1 MVVHDLDHAPLG
13 QRQHHGAGRQQRNQ
27 LQNHRGRHRPRTA
40 KRQWPQRPDFLPGEV
55 GMSDLNSRS
64 DSDTKGTEDT
74 EATGPIRVPTTGRP
88 ERGHWPLIPH
98 MIRWFAVP
106 IILAWV
112 FVTVLVNVIVPRL
125 EVVGEQHSAPM
136 APVDAPSMK
145 AMMRLGH
152 NFHEFDSNS
161 TVMIVLEGQQ
171 PLGDDAHR
179 YYDNVIRQ
187 LRQDPK
193 HIQHIQDFWGDRLTA
208 AGAQSADAKGAYVM
222 LNLAGNQGTTLANE
236 SVDVVRK
243 VIERNQPPPGVKAYV
258 TGPAALSDDM
268 HIIGNASLAKI
279 TLFTLGAIAI
289 MLLLVYR
296 SIVTTLV
303 QLFMTGIA
311 LACSRGVIAVL
322 AYHDAFGLT
331 TFAANILTM
340 LAIAAGTD
348 YGIFLVGRYQEAR
361 AAGEDRETAYYT
373 TFRSVAPVVL
383 GSGLTI
389 AGATYCLSF
398 ARLPWFN
405 TMGAPVAI
413 GMLVVVL
420 AGLTL
425 GPAVIFV
432 GSKFGL
438 FERKRAVRGR
448 LWRRV
453 GTAVVRWPAPILAV
467 SAAIVLVGMVALP
480 SYHTSY
486 NDRYY
491 LPTSAPSN
499 QGQAA
504 ADRHFSQARMNPDM
518 LMIEADHDM
527 RNTADMLVLDKVAK
541 NVIRVVGI
549 AMVQDITR
557 PLGIPIQHSSIP
569 FQNSMQGQTTMQ
581 NDPFQQNNMANM
593 RKMAD
598 DMEFMADN
606 MQRMYDVMSQIVA
619 TTHQTALDTT
629 QLNADI
635 TDVRDHIA
643 DFDDFWR
650 PIRNYFYWE
659 PHCYDIPMCWSLKSL
674 FDTIDGVDILTD
686 DTGRLTGD
694 VQHLDTLMPQV
705 LALFPPMISTMRS
718 TRALMLTTYT
728 SMSANINQQAAL
740 NDTAIVM
747 GQSFDTA
754 QNDAFFYLPPE
765 AFQNPEF
772 QRGLAMFLSPD
783 GKSARYFI
791 THQEDPMTPAG
802 IARVDAERT
811 AAQEGLKQSS
821 LADAKVYLGGTAAT
835 FKDMHDGAKYDLMIA
850 VVSALT
856 LIFMIMLLLTRS
868 LVAALVIV
876 GTAASSIAASFG
888 LSVLI
893 WQDIFGIKIHWLVM
907 LMSVI
912 ILLAV
917 GSDYNLLLVSRFKE
931 EIHAGLKTGIIR
943 SMAGT
948 GGVVTAAGLV
958 FAATMFS
965 ILGSELLVL
974 GQMGTTICIGLLLDT
989 LIVRT
994 LLTPSIATL
1003 LGRWFWWP
1011 QVVHPRG
1018 DNALRA
1024 QRA

>member
-1 MVVHDLDHAPLG
+1 MRHLDDTATGAISTHDAETTPSGPDTSRP
-13 QRQHHGAGRQQRNQ
+13 
-27 LQNHRGRHRPRTA
+27 HRP
-40 KRQWPQRPDFLPGEV
+40 V
-55 GMSDLNSRS
+55 
-64 DSDTKGTEDT
+64 
-74 EATGPIRVPTTGRP
+74 
-88 ERGHWPLIPH
+88 IPH
-98 MIRWFAVP
+98 TIRIFAVP

-112 FVTVLVNVIVPRL
+112 VLTVIVNVAVPRL
-125 EVVGEQHSAPM
+125 EVVSEEHSAPM
-136 APVDAPSMK
+136 TPLDAPSMK
-145 AMMRLGH
+145 AMMLLGH
-152 NFHEFDSNS
+152 NFREFDSNS
-161 TVMIVLEGQQ
+161 TVMIVLEGLQ
-171 PLGDDAHR
+171 PLGDNAHH
-179 YYDNVIRQ
+179 YYDNLIRQ

-236 SVDVVRK
+236 SVEAVRK
-243 VIERNQPPPGVKAYV
+243 VIDHNPPPPGVKAYV

-296 SIVTTLV
+296 SVVTTLV

-311 LACSRGVIAVL
+311 LASSRGVVAVL
-322 AYHDAFGLT
+322 GYHNIFGLT

-348 YGIFLVGRYQEAR
+348 YGIFLVGRYQEALR
-361 AAGEDRETAYYT
+361 AGEDRETAYYT
-373 TFRSVAPVVL
+373 TFRGVAPVVL

-420 AGLTL
+420 AGVTL
-425 GPAVIFV
+425 GPAVVFV
-432 GSKFGL
+432 GSRFHL
-438 FERKRAVRGR
+438 FESRRAAGRGR

-467 SAAIVLVGMVALP
+467 SGAIVLVGMVALP
-480 SYHTSY
+480 TFKTSY

-491 LPTSAPSN
+491 LPAAAPAN
-499 QGQAA
+499 LGQAA

-549 AMVQDITR
+549 AMIQDITR

-569 FQNSMQGQTTMQ
+569 FQNSMQSQTTMQ
-581 NDPFQQNNMANM
+581 NMAFLKDRM
-593 RKMAD
+593 VDITKMAD
-598 DMEFMADN
+598 EMQFMIDT
-606 MQRMYDVMSQIVA
+606 MQRMYRVTQDLSSA
-619 TTHQTALDTT
+619 ADDSARTTAETAE
-629 QLNADI
+629 I
-635 TDVRDHIA
+635 TNRLRDHIA

-650 PIRNYFYWE
+650 PIRSYFYWE
-659 PHCYDIPMCWSLKSL
+659 KHCYDIPICWSLRSL
-674 FDTIDGVDILTD
+674 FESLDGFDQLAGQFDELTRDIQRTATATHEML
-686 DTGRLTGD
+686 
-694 VQHLDTLMPQV
+694 V
-705 LALFPPMISTMRS
+705 LIPPMIETMK
-718 TRALMLTTYT
+718 TTKALTLTMQATFSAMLDQMDEL
-728 SMSANINQQAAL
+728 SN
-740 NDTAIVM
+740 TAIVM
-747 GQSFDTA
+747 GQSFDA
-754 QNDAFFYLPPE
+754 SKNDDFFYLPPE
-765 AFQNPEF
+765 AFDNPDF
-772 QRGLAMFLSPD
+772 QTGLRMFLSPD
-783 GKSARYFI
+783 GRSARFFI
-791 THQEDPMTPAG
+791 THQGDPMTPEG
-802 IARVDAERT
+802 ISRVDAERT

-821 LADAKVYLGGTAAT
+821 LSDAKVYLGGTAAT
-835 FKDMHDGAKYDLMIA
+835 FKDMADGEKYDLMIA

-868 LVAALVIV
+868 VVAALVIV

-893 WQDIFGIKIHWLVM
+893 WQDLFGVKIHWIVAAL
-907 LMSVI
+907 SVI

-917 GSDYNLLLVSRFKE
+917 GSDYNLLLVSRFRE
-931 EIHAGLKTGIIR
+931 EIHAGLKTGTIR

-958 FAATMFS
+958 FAFTMAAM
-965 ILGSELLVL
+965 LGSELRVL
-974 GQMGTTICIGLLLDT
+974 GQFGSTVCIGLLLDT

-994 LLTPSIATL
+994 LLMPSIATL

-1018 DNALRA
+1018 LNAR
-1024 QRA
+1024 RV

>member
-1 MVVHDLDHAPLG
+1 
-13 QRQHHGAGRQQRNQ
+13 
-27 LQNHRGRHRPRTA
+27 
-40 KRQWPQRPDFLPGEV
+40 
-55 GMSDLNSRS
+55 MSDLNSRS
-64 DSDTKGTEDT
+64 DSAAKGAEDAD
-74 EATGPIRVPTTGRP
+74 ATGPIRAQSPRRP

-106 IILAWV
+106 IILVWV

-125 EVVGEQHSAPM
+125 EVVGEAHSAPM
-136 APVDAPSMK
+136 APLDAPSMK

-152 NFHEFDSNS
+152 NFKEFDSNS

-236 SVDVVRK
+236 SVDAVRK
-243 VIERNQPPPGVKAYV
+243 VIERNHPPPGVQAYV

-296 SIVTTLV
+296 SIVTTLI

-480 SYHTSY
+480 SYITSY

-499 QGQAA
+499 VGQQA

-518 LMIEADHDM
+518 LMVEADHDM

-541 NVIRVVGI
+541 NVVRTVGI
-549 AMVQDITR
+549 AMIQDITR

-569 FQNSMQGQTTMQ
+569 FQNSMQSQTTMQ
-581 NDPFQQNNMANM
+581 NMDFLKE
-593 RKMAD
+593 RMAD
-598 DMEFMADN
+598 ILKLADQLQVN
-606 MQRMYDVMSQIVA
+606 IDVTERQYAVTQELSRAADDSARATAETSQI
-619 TTHQTALDTT
+619 
-629 QLNADI
+629 
-635 TDVRDHIA
+635 TDELRDHLA
-643 DFDDFWR
+643 DFDDYWR
-650 PIRNYFYWE
+650 PIRSYFYWE
-659 PHCYDIPMCWSLKSL
+659 KHCYDIPMCFSLRSL
-674 FDTIDGVDILTD
+674 FDSLDGIDELADKFHELTADIQRTAVA
-686 DTGRLTGD
+686 T
-694 VQHLDTLMPQV
+694 HELMT
-705 LALFPPMISTMRS
+705 LFPTLIATLR
-718 TRALMLTTYT
+718 TTKGITLTLYQTF
-728 SMSANINQQAAL
+728 SAMINQLEAMS
-740 NDTAIVM
+740 NTAVVM
-747 GQSFDTA
+747 GQSFDA
-754 QNDAFFYLPPE
+754 SKNDDFFYLPPE
-765 AFQNPEF
+765 AFDNPDF
-772 QRGLAMFLSPD
+772 QTGLRMFLSPD
-783 GKSARYFI
+783 GKSARFFI
-791 THQEDPMTPAG
+791 THQADPMTPEG
-802 IARVDAERT
+802 ISRVAAERT
-811 AAQEGLKQSS
+811 AAQEGLKMSS
-821 LADAKVYLGGTAAT
+821 LSDAKVYLGGTAAT

-868 LVAALVIV
+868 VVAALVIV

-893 WQDIFGIKIHWLVM
+893 WQDLFGIKIHWIVM
-907 LMSVI
+907 ALSVI

-917 GSDYNLLLVSRFKE
+917 GSDYNLLLVSRFRE
-931 EIHAGLKTGIIR
+931 EIHGGLKTGIIR

-958 FAATMFS
+958 FAFTMAS
-965 ILGSELLVL
+965 MLGSDLRVL
-974 GQMGTTICIGLLLDT
+974 GQFGSTVCIGLLLDT

-994 LLTPSIATL
+994 LLMPSIAVL

>member
-1 MVVHDLDHAPLG
+1 
-13 QRQHHGAGRQQRNQ
+13 
-27 LQNHRGRHRPRTA
+27 
-40 KRQWPQRPDFLPGEV
+40 
-55 GMSDLNSRS
+55 MSDLNHR
-64 DSDTKGTEDT
+64 THAANE
-74 EATGPIRVPTTGRP
+74 EATAPIAVGPTETR
-88 ERGHWPLIPH
+88 ERGHRPLIPH
-98 MIRWFAVP
+98 TIRIFAVP
-106 IILAWV
+106 IIIAWV
-112 FVTVLVNVIVPRL
+112 VLTVLVNVVVPTL
-125 EVVGEQHSAPM
+125 EKVSEQHSAPM
-136 APVDAPSMK
+136 TPVDAPSMV

-152 NFHEFDSNS
+152 NFKEFDSNS
-161 TVMIVLEGQQ
+161 TVMIVLESKQ

-187 LRQDPK
+187 LRQDHQ

-222 LNLAGNQGTTLANE
+222 LNLAGNQGTTLAND
-236 SVDVVRK
+236 SVEAVRK
-243 VIERNQPPPGVKAYV
+243 VLEHNPPPPGVKSYV

-268 HIIGNASLAKI
+268 HIIGNASLATI
-279 TLFTLGAIAI
+279 TLFTLGAIAL

-303 QLFMTGIA
+303 QLFMTFVA
-311 LACSRGVIAVL
+311 LASSRGIVAVL
-322 AYHDAFGLT
+322 GYHNVFGLT

-348 YGIFLVGRYQEAR
+348 YGIFLIGRYQEALR
-361 AAGEDRETAYYT
+361 AGEDRETAYYT
-373 TFRSVAPVVL
+373 TFRGVAPVVL

-398 ARLPWFN
+398 TRLPWFN

-425 GPAVIFV
+425 GPAVVFA
-432 GSKFGL
+432 GSKFHL
-438 FERKRAVRGR
+438 FESKRTARQGR
-448 LWRRV
+448 MWRRV
-453 GTAVVRWPAPILAV
+453 GTAVVRWPAPVLAV

-480 SYHTSY
+480 SYKTSY

-499 QGQAA
+499 LGQQA
-504 ADRHFSQARMNPDM
+504 ADRHFSQARMDPDM
-518 LMIEADHDM
+518 LMVEADHDM
-527 RNTADMLVLDKVAK
+527 RNPADMLVLDRVAK
-541 NVIRVVGI
+541 NVMRTVGI

-569 FQNSMQGQTTMQ
+569 FQNSMQSQTTMQ
-581 NDPFQQNNMANM
+581 NMAFLKDRM
-593 RKMAD
+593 ADMLKMAD
-598 DMEFMADN
+598 AMQFMI
-606 MQRMYDVMSQIVA
+606 QTTERMYAVSQELA
-619 TTHQTALDTT
+619 NAADDSAKTTADTS
-629 QLNADI
+629 AI
-635 TDVRDHIA
+635 TDQLRNHIA
-643 DFDDFWR
+643 DFDDFFR
-650 PIRNYFYWE
+650 PIRSYFYWDK
-659 PHCYDIPMCWSLKSL
+659 HCFDIPVCWTLRSL
-674 FDTIDGVDILTD
+674 FESLDGFDQLAEQFHTLSGDITRTAAATHD
-686 DTGRLTGD
+686 
-694 VQHLDTLMPQV
+694 MMV
-705 LALFPPMISTMRS
+705 LIPPMISTLKTTHGLTLTMYS
-718 TRALMLTTYT
+718 TF
-728 SMSANINQQAAL
+728 SAMINQMEAMS
-740 NDTAIVM
+740 NTAVVM
-747 GQSFDTA
+747 GQSFDTSK
-754 QNDAFFYLPPE
+754 NDDFFYLPPE
-765 AFQNPEF
+765 AFDNPDF
-772 QRGLAMFLSPD
+772 QTGLRMFLSPD
-783 GKSARYFI
+783 GKSARFFI
-791 THQEDPMTPAG
+791 THQGDPMTPEG
-802 IARVDAERT
+802 ISRVDAERT

-821 LADAKVYLGGTAAT
+821 LSDAKVFLGGTAAT

-868 LVAALVIV
+868 VVAALVIV

-893 WQDIFGIKIHWLVM
+893 WQDLFGIRIHWIVM
-907 LMSVI
+907 ALSVI

-958 FAATMFS
+958 FAFTMAS
-965 ILGSELLVL
+965 MLGSDLRVL
-974 GQMGTTICIGLLLDT
+974 GQFGSTVCIGLLLDT

-994 LLTPSIATL
+994 LLMPSIATL

-1018 DNALRA
+1018 DNARRVGSRA
-1024 QRA
+1024 HA

>member
-1 MVVHDLDHAPLG
+1 MSNASNETPRDLSAAD
-13 QRQHHGAGRQQRNQ
+13 
-27 LQNHRGRHRPRTA
+27 
-40 KRQWPQRPDFLPGEV
+40 
-55 GMSDLNSRS
+55 
-64 DSDTKGTEDT
+64 
-74 EATGPIRVPTTGRP
+74 TGPINTKGLSRA
-88 ERGHWPLIPH
+88 ERGHRPYLPH
-98 MIRWFAVP
+98 AIRIFAVP

-112 FVTVLVNVIVPRL
+112 FVTVLVNVIVPTL
-125 EVVGEQHSAPM
+125 EKVGEAHSAPM
-136 APVDAPSMK
+136 TPLDAPSMK

-171 PLGDDAHR
+171 PLGQAAHQ
-179 YYDNVIRQ
+179 YYDKLIRD
-187 LRQDPK
+187 LRKDPQ

-208 AGAQSADAKGAYVM
+208 AGAQSSDAKGAYVM
-222 LNLAGNQGTTLANE
+222 INLAGNQGTTLANE
-236 SVDVVRK
+236 SVDAVRK
-243 VIERNQPPPGVKAYV
+243 VIDENKAPPGVKAYV

-303 QLFMTGIA
+303 QLFMTFVA
-311 LACSRGVIAVL
+311 LACSRGVVAVL
-322 AYHDAFGLT
+322 AYHNAFGLT

-348 YGIFLVGRYQEAR
+348 YGIFLVGRYQEALR
-361 AAGEDRETAYYT
+361 AGEDRETAYYT
-373 TFRSVAPVVL
+373 TFKGVAPVVL

-398 ARLPWFN
+398 TRLPWFN

-425 GPAVIFV
+425 GPAVVFV
-432 GSKFGL
+432 GSRFHL
-438 FERKRAVRGR
+438 FETKRAAKGGR

-453 GTAVVRWPAPILAV
+453 GTAVVRWPAPVLAV
-467 SAAIVLVGMVALP
+467 SAAVVLIGMVALP
-480 SYHTSY
+480 SYKTSY

-491 LPTSAPSN
+491 LPASAPSN
-499 QGQAA
+499 LGQAA

-518 LMIEADHDM
+518 LMIESDHDM
-527 RNTADMLVLDKVAK
+527 RNPADMLVLDRVAK
-541 NVIRVVGI
+541 NEMRTLGI

-569 FQNSMQGQTTMQ
+569 FQNSIQSQTTMQ
-581 NDPFQQNNMANM
+581 NMSFLKERIADIL
-593 RKMAD
+593 RMAD
-598 DMEFMADN
+598 DL
-606 MQRMYDVMSQIVA
+606 QTQI
-619 TTHQTALDTT
+619 DTT
-629 QLNADI
+629 QRQYEVSLDLAQAADDSAKTTAVTSQI
-635 TDVRDHIA
+635 TDTLRDHIA
-643 DFDDFWR
+643 DFDDTFR
-650 PIRNYFYWE
+650 PVRSYFYWE
-659 PHCYDIPMCWSLKSL
+659 RHCYDIPVCIGLRSL
-674 FDTIDGVDILTD
+674 FDTFDGFDQLAEQFHYLTTDIQHTAKASRDLTE
-686 DTGRLTGD
+686 
-694 VQHLDTLMPQV
+694 
-705 LALFPPMISTMRS
+705 LFPTLIATLKT
-718 TRALMLTTYT
+718 TRGITLTLYQTFKA
-728 SMSANINQQAAL
+728 MINQMEAMS
-740 NDTAIVM
+740 NTAIVM
-747 GQSFDTA
+747 GQSFDA
-754 QNDAFFYLPPE
+754 SKNDDFFYLPPE
-765 AFQNPEF
+765 AFDNPDF
-772 QRGLAMFLSPD
+772 QTGLRMFLSPD
-783 GKSARYFI
+783 GKSARFFI
-791 THQEDPMTPAG
+791 THQSDPMTPEG
-802 IARVDAERT
+802 ISRVDAERT

-821 LADAKVYLGGTAAT
+821 LSDARVYLGGTAPT
-835 FKDMHDGAKYDLMIA
+835 FRDMADGEKYDLMIA

-868 LVAALVIV
+868 VVAALVIV

-893 WQDIFGIKIHWLVM
+893 WQDLFGIRIHWIVM
-907 LMSVI
+907 ALSVI

-958 FAATMFS
+958 FAFTMAS
-965 ILGSELLVL
+965 MLGSDLRVL
-974 GQMGTTICIGLLLDT
+974 GQFGSTVCIGLLLDT

-994 LLTPSIATL
+994 LLMPSIATL

-1018 DNALRA
+1018 DNARRA
-1024 QRA
+1024 VPAS

>member
-1 MVVHDLDHAPLG
+1 
-13 QRQHHGAGRQQRNQ
+13 
-27 LQNHRGRHRPRTA
+27 
-40 KRQWPQRPDFLPGEV
+40 
-55 GMSDLNSRS
+55 MSDL
-64 DSDTKGTEDT
+64 DSTTRVGADDT
-74 EATGPIRVPTTGRP
+74 APIKVESAPKEPRP
-88 ERGHWPLIPH
+88 HRPVIPH
-98 MIRWFAVP
+98 TIRIFAVP
-106 IILAWV
+106 IIVAWV
-112 FVTVLVNVIVPRL
+112 ALTVLVNVIVPTL
-125 EVVGEQHSAPM
+125 EKVSEEHSAPM
-136 APVDAPSMK
+136 TPPDAPSMV

-152 NFHEFDSNS
+152 NFKEFDSDS

-171 PLGDDAHR
+171 PLGDAAHR
-179 YYDNVIRQ
+179 FYDSLIHQ
-187 LRQDPK
+187 LQRDHK

-222 LNLAGNQGTTLANE
+222 LNLAGDQGTTLANE
-236 SVDVVRK
+236 SVDAVRE
-243 VIERNQPPPGVKAYV
+243 VLDRTPPPPGVKAYV

-303 QLFMTGIA
+303 QLFMTFVA
-311 LACSRGVIAVL
+311 LAASRGFVAVL
-322 AYHDAFGLT
+322 GYHNVFGLT

-348 YGIFLVGRYQEAR
+348 YGIFLVGRYQEALR
-361 AAGEDRETAYYT
+361 AGEDRETAYYT
-373 TFRSVAPVVL
+373 TFRGVAPVVL

-398 ARLPWFN
+398 SRLPWFN

-420 AGLTL
+420 AGVTL
-425 GPAVIFV
+425 GPAVVFV
-432 GSKFGL
+432 GSKMHL
-438 FERKRAVRGR
+438 FESKRAARQGR
-448 LWRRV
+448 MWRRV

-467 SAAIVLVGMVALP
+467 SGAIVLIGMVALP
-480 SYHTSY
+480 GFKTSY

-499 QGQAA
+499 VGQAA
-504 ADRHFSQARMNPDM
+504 ADRHFSQARMNPDI
-518 LMIEADHDM
+518 LMIESDHDM
-527 RNTADMLVLDKVAK
+527 RNPADMLVLDRVAK
-541 NVIRVVGI
+541 NVMRTVGI

-569 FQNSMQGQTTMQ
+569 FQNSMQSQTTMQ
-581 NDPFQQNNMANM
+581 NLSFLKDRMNDIT
-593 RKMAD
+593 KMAD
-598 DMEFMADN
+598 QMQFMIETMQQMYKVTTELSQAADDSA
-606 MQRMYDVMSQIVA
+606 R
-619 TTHQTALDTT
+619 TTAET
-629 QLNADI
+629 ADI
-635 TDVRDHIA
+635 TNRLRDHIA

-650 PIRNYFYWE
+650 PIRSYFYWE
-659 PHCYDIPMCWSLKSL
+659 KHCFDIPICWSLRSL
-674 FDTIDGVDILTD
+674 FDSLDGFDQLAGQFDILTKD
-686 DTGRLTGD
+686 IARTAEATHHML
-694 VQHLDTLMPQV
+694 V
-705 LALFPPMISTMRS
+705 LIPPMIETMKTTKALTLTMQSTFS
-718 TRALMLTTYT
+718 AMLNQMEA
-728 SMSANINQQAAL
+728 MSN
-740 NDTAIVM
+740 TAVVM
-747 GQSFDTA
+747 GQSFDA
-754 QNDAFFYLPPE
+754 SKNDDFFYLPPE
-765 AFQNPEF
+765 AFDNPDF
-772 QRGLAMFLSPD
+772 QTGLRMFLSPD
-783 GKSARYFI
+783 GKSARFFV
-791 THQEDPMTPAG
+791 THQGDPMTPEG
-802 IARVDAERT
+802 ISRVDAERS

-821 LADAKVYLGGTAAT
+821 LSDARVYLGGTAAT

-868 LVAALVIV
+868 VVAALVIV

-893 WQDIFGIKIHWLVM
+893 WQDLFGIRIHWIVM
-907 LMSVI
+907 ALSVI

-958 FAATMFS
+958 FAFTMAS
-965 ILGSELLVL
+965 MLGSDLRVL
-974 GQMGTTICIGLLLDT
+974 GQFGSTVCIGLLLDT

-994 LLTPSIATL
+994 LLMPSIATL

-1018 DNALRA
+1018 DNALVKA
-1024 QRA
+1024 

>member
-1 MVVHDLDHAPLG
+1 MTDINSKSHVNAEDAADT
-13 QRQHHGAGRQQRNQ
+13 GRINV
-27 LQNHRGRHRPRTA
+27 A
-40 KRQWPQRPDFLPGEV
+40 
-55 GMSDLNSRS
+55 
-64 DSDTKGTEDT
+64 GTES
-74 EATGPIRVPTTGRP
+74 GRRP
-88 ERGHWPLIPH
+88 ERGHHPVIPH
-98 MIRWFAVP
+98 MIRLFAVP

-112 FVTVLVNVIVPRL
+112 ALTVIVNVIVPRL
-125 EVVGEQHSAPM
+125 EVVSEEHAAPM
-136 APVDAPSMK
+136 TPLDAPSMK
-145 AMMRLGH
+145 AMMLLGH
-152 NFHEFDSNS
+152 NFREFDSNS

-171 PLGDDAHR
+171 ALGDDAHH
-179 YYDNVIRQ
+179 YYDNLIRQ

-236 SVDVVRK
+236 SVEAVRT
-243 VIERNQPPPGVKAYV
+243 VIDRNPAPPGVKAYV

-279 TLFTLGAIAI
+279 TLFTLGAIAV

-296 SIVTTLV
+296 SIITTLV
-303 QLFMTGIA
+303 QLFMTGVA
-311 LACSRGVIAVL
+311 LASSRGIVAVL
-322 AYHDAFGLT
+322 GYHNVFGLT

-361 AAGEDRETAYYT
+361 QAGEDRETAYYT
-373 TFRSVAPVVL
+373 TFRGVAPVVL

-398 ARLPWFN
+398 SRLPWFN

-425 GPAVIFV
+425 GPAVILA

-438 FERKRAVRGR
+438 FERKKATRGQ

-467 SAAIVLVGMVALP
+467 SSAIVLIGMIALP
-480 SYHTSY
+480 GYVTSY

-499 QGQAA
+499 VGQAA

-518 LMIEADHDM
+518 LMVEADHDM
-527 RNTADMLVLDKVAK
+527 RNPGDMLVLDKVAK
-541 NVIRVVGI
+541 NVVRVVGI
-549 AMVQDITR
+549 AMIQDITR

-569 FQNSMQGQTTMQ
+569 FQNSMQSQVTMQ
-581 NDPFQQNNMANM
+581 NMAFLKDRMNDIL
-593 RKMAD
+593 KMAD
-598 DMEFMADN
+598 EMQFMIETME
-606 MQRMYDVMSQIVA
+606 RMYQVTQDLSHA
-619 TTHQTALDTT
+619 ADDSARTTAETA
-629 QLNADI
+629 AI
-635 TDVRDHIA
+635 TDELRNHIA

-650 PIRNYFYWE
+650 PIRSLFYWE
-659 PHCYDIPMCWSLKSL
+659 KHCFDIPMCWSFRSL
-674 FDTIDGVDILTD
+674 FDSLDGFDQLAEKFHDLTADIQHTASATHEMLT
-686 DTGRLTGD
+686 LI
-694 VQHLDTLMPQV
+694 
-705 LALFPPMISTMRS
+705 PPMIATMK
-718 TRALMLTTYT
+718 TTKGLTLTMHATFLAMLNQME
-728 SMSANINQQAAL
+728 SMS
-740 NDTAIVM
+740 DTSIVM
-747 GQSFDTA
+747 GQSFDA
-754 QNDAFFYLPPE
+754 AKNDDLFYLPPE
-765 AFQNPEF
+765 AFDNPDF
-772 QRGLAMFLSPD
+772 QTGLRMFLSPD
-783 GKSARYFI
+783 GKSARFFI
-791 THQEDPMTPAG
+791 THQGDPMTPEG
-802 IARVDAERT
+802 ISRVDAERT
-811 AAQEGLKQSS
+811 AAQEGLKMSS
-821 LADAKVYLGGTAAT
+821 LSDAKVYLGGTAAT

-868 LVAALVIV
+868 VVAALVIV

-893 WQDIFGIKIHWLVM
+893 WQDLFGIKIHWIVM
-907 LMSVI
+907 ALSVI

-958 FAATMFS
+958 FAFTMAS
-965 ILGSELLVL
+965 MLGSELRVL
-974 GQMGTTICIGLLLDT
+974 GQFGSTVCIGLLLDT

-994 LLTPSIATL
+994 LLMPSIATL

-1018 DNALRA
+1018 DNGRRA
-1024 QRA
+1024 DRPAGAQAPA

>member
-1 MVVHDLDHAPLG
+1 MSHVEDATTRPISTQDPEITRGGPDTGH
-13 QRQHHGAGRQQRNQ
+13 RN
-27 LQNHRGRHRPRTA
+27 RP
-40 KRQWPQRPDFLPGEV
+40 V
-55 GMSDLNSRS
+55 
-64 DSDTKGTEDT
+64 
-74 EATGPIRVPTTGRP
+74 
-88 ERGHWPLIPH
+88 IPH
-98 MIRWFAVP
+98 TIRIFAVP

-112 FVTVLVNVIVPRL
+112 VLTVIVNVAVPRL
-125 EVVGEQHSAPM
+125 EVVSEEHSAPM
-136 APVDAPSMK
+136 TPMDAPSMK

-152 NFHEFDSNS
+152 NFREFDSNS

-171 PLGDDAHR
+171 PLGDDAHH
-179 YYDNVIRQ
+179 YYDNLIHQ

-236 SVDVVRK
+236 SVEAVRK
-243 VIERNQPPPGVKAYV
+243 VIDHNPAPPGVKAYV

-268 HIIGNASLAKI
+268 HLIGNASLAKI

-296 SIVTTLV
+296 SVVTTLV

-311 LACSRGVIAVL
+311 LASARGVVAVL
-322 AYHDAFGLT
+322 GYHNVFGLT

-348 YGIFLVGRYQEAR
+348 YGIFLVGRYQEALR
-361 AAGEDRETAYYT
+361 AGEDRETAYYT
-373 TFRSVAPVVL
+373 TFRGVAPVVL

-425 GPAVIFV
+425 GPAVVFA
-432 GSKFGL
+432 GSRFHL
-438 FERKRAVRGR
+438 FESKRAAGKGR

-467 SAAIVLVGMVALP
+467 SGAIVLIGMVALP
-480 SYHTSY
+480 TFKTSY

-491 LPTSAPSN
+491 LPASAPSN
-499 QGQAA
+499 LGQAA

-549 AMVQDITR
+549 AMIQDITR

-569 FQNSMQGQTTMQ
+569 FQNSMQSQTTMQ
-581 NDPFQQNNMANM
+581 NMAFLKDRM
-593 RKMAD
+593 ADITKMAD
-598 DMEFMADN
+598 EMQFMIDT
-606 MQRMYDVMSQIVA
+606 MQRMYQVTQDLSRA
-619 TTHQTALDTT
+619 ADDSARTTAETAE
-629 QLNADI
+629 I
-635 TDVRDHIA
+635 TNRLRDHIA

-650 PIRNYFYWE
+650 PIRSYFYWE
-659 PHCYDIPMCWSLKSL
+659 KHCFDIPICWSLRSL
-674 FDTIDGVDILTD
+674 FDSLDGFDQLAGQFDELTADIQRTATATHEML
-686 DTGRLTGD
+686 
-694 VQHLDTLMPQV
+694 V
-705 LALFPPMISTMRS
+705 LIPPMIETMK
-718 TRALMLTTYT
+718 TTKALTLTMQATFSAMLDQMDEL
-728 SMSANINQQAAL
+728 SN
-740 NDTAIVM
+740 TAIVM
-747 GQSFDTA
+747 GQSFDA
-754 QNDAFFYLPPE
+754 SKNDDFFYLPPE
-765 AFQNPEF
+765 AFDNPDF
-772 QRGLAMFLSPD
+772 QTGLRMFLSPD
-783 GKSARYFI
+783 GRSARFFI
-791 THQEDPMTPAG
+791 THQGDPMTPEG
-802 IARVDAERT
+802 ISRVDAERT

-821 LADAKVYLGGTAAT
+821 LSDAKVYLGGTAAT
-835 FKDMHDGAKYDLMIA
+835 FKDMADGEKYDLMIA

-868 LVAALVIV
+868 VVAALVIV

-893 WQDIFGIKIHWLVM
+893 WQDLLGIKIHWIVAAL
-907 LMSVI
+907 SVI

-917 GSDYNLLLVSRFKE
+917 GSDYNLLLVSRFRE
-931 EIHAGLKTGIIR
+931 EIHAGLKTGTIR

-958 FAATMFS
+958 FAFTMAAM
-965 ILGSELLVL
+965 LGSELRVL
-974 GQMGTTICIGLLLDT
+974 GQFGSTVCIGLLLDT

-994 LLTPSIATL
+994 LLMPSIATL

-1018 DNALRA
+1018 HNARPA
-1024 QRA
+1024 

>member
-1 MVVHDLDHAPLG
+1 
-13 QRQHHGAGRQQRNQ
+13 
-27 LQNHRGRHRPRTA
+27 
-40 KRQWPQRPDFLPGEV
+40 
-55 GMSDLNSRS
+55 MSDG
-64 DSDTKGTEDT
+64 TGKGHLGTADTEDT
-74 EATGPIRVPTTGRP
+74 GPVTTP
-88 ERGHWPLIPH
+88 AQAKAERGHRPYLPH
-98 MIRWFAVP
+98 SIRIFAVP
-106 IILAWV
+106 IIVGWV
-112 FVTVLVNVIVPRL
+112 FVTVLVNVIVPTL
-125 EVVGEQHSAPM
+125 EKVGEAHSAPM
-136 APVDAPSMK
+136 TPLDAPSMK

-152 NFHEFDSNS
+152 NFREFDSNS

-171 PLGDDAHR
+171 PLGPDAHQ
-179 YYDNVIRQ
+179 YYDKLIRD
-187 LRQDPK
+187 LRKDPQ

-222 LNLAGNQGTTLANE
+222 INLAGNQGTTLANE
-236 SVDVVRK
+236 SVDAVRK
-243 VIERNQPPPGVKAYV
+243 VIDENKAPPGVKAYV

-303 QLFMTGIA
+303 QLFMTFVA
-311 LACSRGVIAVL
+311 LACSRGVVAVL
-322 AYHDAFGLT
+322 AYHNAFGLT

-348 YGIFLVGRYQEAR
+348 YGIFLVGRYQEALR
-361 AAGEDRETAYYT
+361 AGEDRETAYYT
-373 TFRSVAPVVL
+373 TFKGVAPVVL

-398 ARLPWFN
+398 TRLPWFN

-425 GPAVIFV
+425 GPAVVFV
-432 GSKFGL
+432 GSRFHL
-438 FERKRAVRGR
+438 FESKRAAKRGR

-453 GTAVVRWPAPILAV
+453 GTAVVRWPAPVLAV
-467 SAAIVLVGMVALP
+467 SAAVVLVGMVALP
-480 SYHTSY
+480 SYKTSY

-499 QGQAA
+499 LGQAA

-518 LMIEADHDM
+518 LMVESDHDM
-527 RNTADMLVLDKVAK
+527 RNPADMLVLDRVAK
-541 NVIRVVGI
+541 NEMRTLGI

-569 FQNSMQGQTTMQ
+569 FQNSIQSQTTMQ
-581 NDPFQQNNMANM
+581 NMGFLKERIADIL
-593 RKMAD
+593 RMAD
-598 DMEFMADN
+598 DLQTQIETTQRQYEVSLDLSNAAD
-606 MQRMYDVMSQIVA
+606 DSAKTTAVTSQI
-619 TTHQTALDTT
+619 TDT
-629 QLNADI
+629 L
-635 TDVRDHIA
+635 RDHIA
-643 DFDDFWR
+643 DFDDTFR
-650 PIRNYFYWE
+650 PIRSVFYWE
-659 PHCYDIPMCWSLKSL
+659 RHCYDIPVCIGLRSL
-674 FDTIDGVDILTD
+674 FDTFDGFDQLAEQFHYLTADIAHTAKATHDLN
-686 DTGRLTGD
+686 
-694 VQHLDTLMPQV
+694 
-705 LALFPPMISTMRS
+705 ALFPTLITTLKTTRGITLTLYQTFKAMIDQME
-718 TRALMLTTYT
+718 A
-728 SMSANINQQAAL
+728 MSN
-740 NDTAIVM
+740 TAIVM
-747 GQSFDTA
+747 GQSFDA
-754 QNDAFFYLPPE
+754 SKNDDFFYLPPE
-765 AFQNPEF
+765 AFDNPDF
-772 QRGLAMFLSPD
+772 QTGLRMFLSPD
-783 GKSARYFI
+783 GKSARFFI
-791 THQEDPMTPAG
+791 THQSDPMTPEG
-802 IARVDAERT
+802 ISRVDAERT

-821 LADAKVYLGGTAAT
+821 LQDAKVYLGGTAPT
-835 FKDMHDGAKYDLMIA
+835 FRDMADGEKYDLMIA

-868 LVAALVIV
+868 VVAALVIV

-893 WQDIFGIKIHWLVM
+893 WQDLFGIRIHWIVM
-907 LMSVI
+907 ALSVI

-958 FAATMFS
+958 FAFTMAS
-965 ILGSELLVL
+965 MLGSDLRVL
-974 GQMGTTICIGLLLDT
+974 GQFGSTVCIGLLLDT

-994 LLTPSIATL
+994 LLMPSIATL

-1018 DNALRA
+1018 DNARRA
-1024 QRA
+1024 VPA

>member
-1 MVVHDLDHAPLG
+1 M
-13 QRQHHGAGRQQRNQ
+13 R
-27 LQNHRGRHRPRTA
+27 
-40 KRQWPQRPDFLPGEV
+40 E
-55 GMSDLNSRS
+55 LNSKS
-64 DSDTKGTEDT
+64 HVDT
-74 EATGPIRVPTTGRP
+74 ETTGPIRAQRPGRP

-438 FERKRAVRGR
+438 FERKRAARGR

-467 SAAIVLVGMVALP
+467 SAAIVLAGMVALP
-480 SYHTSY
+480 SYITSY

-499 QGQAA
+499 LGYQA

-518 LMIEADHDM
+518 LMVEADHDM
-527 RNTADMLVLDKVAK
+527 RNPADMLVLDKVAK
-541 NVIRVVGI
+541 NVIRTVGI
-549 AMVQDITR
+549 AMIQDITR

-569 FQNSMQGQTTMQ
+569 FQNSIQSQTTMQ
-581 NDPFQQNNMANM
+581 NMAFLKDRIGDILKLADQLQVNIDVTE
-593 RKMAD
+593 RQYAITQDLSKAAD
-598 DMEFMADN
+598 DSARN
-606 MQRMYDVMSQIVA
+606 
-619 TTHQTALDTT
+619 TAETS
-629 QLNADI
+629 AI
-635 TDVRDHIA
+635 TDELRDHLA

-650 PIRNYFYWE
+650 PVRTYFYWE
-659 PHCYDIPMCWSLKSL
+659 KHCYDIPMCFSLRSL
-674 FDTIDGVDILTD
+674 FDSLDGIDQLADKFHELTADIAHTASA
-686 DTGRLTGD
+686 T
-694 VQHLDTLMPQV
+694 HELMT
-705 LALFPPMISTMRS
+705 LFPTLIGTLKATKGITLTLYQTFS
-718 TRALMLTTYT
+718 AL
-728 SMSANINQQAAL
+728 INQLEAMS
-740 NDTAIVM
+740 NTAVVM
-747 GQSFDTA
+747 GQSFDA
-754 QNDAFFYLPPE
+754 SKNDDFFYLPPE
-765 AFQNPEF
+765 AFDNPDF
-772 QRGLAMFLSPD
+772 QTGLRMFLSPD
-783 GKSARYFI
+783 GKSARFFI
-791 THQEDPMTPAG
+791 THQADPMTPEG
-802 IARVDAERT
+802 ISRVAAERT
-811 AAQEGLKQSS
+811 AAQEGLKMSS

-835 FKDMHDGAKYDLMIA
+835 YKDMHDGAKYDLMIA

-868 LVAALVIV
+868 VVAALVIV

-893 WQDIFGIKIHWLVM
+893 WQDLFGIKIHWIVM
-907 LMSVI
+907 ALSVI

-917 GSDYNLLLVSRFKE
+917 GSDYNLLLVSRFRE
-931 EIHAGLKTGIIR
+931 EIHGGLKTGIIR

-958 FAATMFS
+958 FAFTMAS
-965 ILGSELLVL
+965 MLGSDLRVL
-974 GQMGTTICIGLLLDT
+974 GQFGSTVCIGLLLDT

-994 LLTPSIATL
+994 LLMPSIAVL